1 MLSVKADAMVRL
13 NGTEKELEMEID
25 ADKMLEHAIRE
36 GMTERCKDVFK
47 GYNSPMDK
55 VINRAI
61 EDNRSE
67 LVQLLSD
74 AVKSCVGDE
83 AFREEIKSSTRKVLA
98 KTLVARFG
106 GEIEKQVNAL
116 KSDPTTRARIVL
128 AIEEIV
134 QSK

>member
-1 MLSVKADAMVRL
+1 MYSWIESKWDWFIYRLSY
-13 NGTEKELEMEID
+13 
-25 ADKMLEHAIRE
+25 H
-36 GMTERCKDVFK
+36 
-47 GYNSPMDK
+47 
-55 VINRAI
+55 
-61 EDNRSE
+61 
-67 LVQLLSD
+67 LLSD